1 MTLFLVC
8 LSKHMDTL
16 IYTYIPFPYDFI
28 AYDLVKTRLTES
40 RVEPWISQ
48 PQCMFPH
55 FFVIG
60 LVSPLLL
67 VTPTT
72 QFSLDHKQHSGMRN
86 QNTVFT
92 RSKSST
98 LLITTLTLTLTPS
111 LVKISL
117 KRINTAKV
125 MTFTDMVLGL
135 L

>member
-16 IYTYIPFPYDFI
+16 IYTNIPFPYDFI

-60 LVSPLLL
+60 LVLPLLL

-72 QFSLDHKQHSGMRN
+72 
-86 QNTVFT
+86 
-92 RSKSST
+92 
-98 LLITTLTLTLTPS
+98 
-111 LVKISL
+111 
-117 KRINTAKV
+117 
-125 MTFTDMVLGL
+125 
-135 L
+135 